1 MRFRANYLPS
11 SSEHSNGI
19 AFLRSSAMQALIEE
33 LKQKYVSVCQ
43 TGIDSSSDYLS
54 RNLIPHT
61 RCEASTAHGAII
73 ETKDGP
79 MVDVA
84 SQTVNTVIG
93 QNDIWVLANINAF
106 NLSGYPSFLS
116 SRFSNVYAELLAE
129 QLATVGEVESA
140 RVNHRLCSGAAAVES
155 LLTNAWNH
163 RCTEYGDRSSRTLVG
178 SFKGGFHGQTGDAG
192 RISWIQKGSKL
203 PFQTPGISNNNVL
216 FLETPTDSGYENTE
230 LLSCNDARILDTI
243 RANQDRFFLL
253 IIEPI
258 LMNYGVSTPSAVFL
272 RELRKVCEEC
282 QIPLAFD
289 EIQTA
294 FGWVG
299 EMSASE
305 RVQVKP
311 DMLAVSKGLTG
322 GYGPLAASICNA
334 RYSQERGTGESTNGS
349 DLRAMIAAR
358 AVFERLKGIP
368 KAQIPAGLPDKLAEE
383 LEGGLLRTV
392 AVKAKR
398 VRGQLAEL
406 VRRHEGI
413 VGTLRGEGLIVGIPL
428 KDTRSQPSP
437 ALAAAVYQDLIER
450 GVFARASHDAIILKP
465 PLVITDTQIEFA
477 LDQLDQSL
485 RHFSAQPIS

>member
-1 MRFRANYLPS
+1 M
-11 SSEHSNGI
+11 
-19 AFLRSSAMQALIEE
+19 
-33 LKQKYVSVCQ
+33 
-43 TGIDSSSDYLS
+43 
-54 RNLIPHT
+54 
-61 RCEASTAHGAII
+61 
-73 ETKDGP
+73 
-79 MVDVA
+79 
-84 SQTVNTVIG
+84 
-93 QNDIWVLANINAF
+93 
-106 NLSGYPSFLS
+106 
-116 SRFSNVYAELLAE
+116 
-129 QLATVGEVESA
+129 
-140 RVNHRLCSGAAAVES
+140 
-155 LLTNAWNH
+155 
-163 RCTEYGDRSSRTLVG
+163 
-178 SFKGGFHGQTGDAG
+178 
-192 RISWIQKGSKL
+192 KL
-203 PFQTPGISNNNVL
+203 PFQIPGIPNNNVL

-230 LLSCNDARILDTI
+230 RLSYNDARILDTI
-243 RANQDRFFLL
+243 RANRDRFFML

-272 RELRKVCEEC
+272 RELRKVCDEC

-294 FGWVG
+294 FGWLG
-299 EMSASE
+299 EMSAAQ

-349 DLRAMIAAR
+349 DLRAMVAAK

-368 KAQIPAGLPDKLAEE
+368 KQEIPAGLPDQLAAE
-383 LEGGLLRTV
+383 LEGGLLQTV
-392 AVKAKR
+392 ATKAKR
-398 VRGQLAEL
+398 VRGQLMEL

-413 VGTLRGEGLIVGIPL
+413 AGTIRGEGLIVGIPL

-465 PLVITDTQIEFA
+465 PLVITEKQIEFA

-485 RHFSAQPIS
+485 QYFSAQPLS